1 MAIHAVKAQTTEN
14 DVNNLL
20 ISMGIKVDEALGRA
34 IAALLHSDSH
44 VVVGL
49 LETSVA
55 IQELEFAFD
64 QAVFSAL
71 ERGSLADS
79 EARRLTS
86 AVNISKDL
94 AQLGILA
101 ANLGRKVSEVGKHHE
116 HEDFSRLQ
124 PLAIA
129 VSHLCRQTLRSLV
142 RLDPVLARN
151 AAQGGAS
158 VDAYRDYVLRGLS
171 KPEPHVP
178 ESQVKDEQDLHLIFA
193 SRCLE
198 QIADSAI
205 HLAGNLVIFLDD
217 QQDSQSMASRSPDLL
232 QKKKIS
238 PRDLQIQNG
247 PIELF

>member
-1 MAIHAVKAQTTEN
+1 M
-14 DVNNLL
+14 
-20 ISMGIKVDEALGRA
+20 DEAVNRA
-34 IAALLHSDSH
+34 IAGLLHTDSH
-44 VVVGL
+44 LVSGV
-49 LETSVA
+49 LESSIA

-71 ERGSLADS
+71 ECGSLSAS
-79 EARRLTS
+79 EAGRLTA

-94 AQLGILA
+94 AQLGVLA
-101 ANLGRKVSEVGKHHE
+101 ANLGRKLSEVGRHHE

-171 KPEPHVP
+171 KPESHAAN
-178 ESQVKDEQDLHLIFA
+178 EQDLHLIFA

-198 QIADSAI
+198 QLADNAI
-205 HLAGNLVIFLDD
+205 HLAGNIVTFLETHHEQEDP
-217 QQDSQSMASRSPDLL
+217 QNLAS
-232 QKKKIS
+232 
-238 PRDLQIQNG
+238 
-247 PIELF
+247 

>member
-1 MAIHAVKAQTTEN
+1 MASQAVKAQTAEN
-14 DVNNLL
+14 NVNNLL
-20 ISMGIKVDEALGRA
+20 ITIGIKVDEAVNRA
-34 IAALLHSDSH
+34 ISALLHTDSH
-44 VVVGL
+44 LVAGV
-49 LETSVA
+49 LETSLA

-71 ERGSLADS
+71 ESRSLAASDI
-79 EARRLTS
+79 RGLTS
-86 AVNISKDL
+86 AVHISKDL

-129 VSHLCRQTLRSLV
+129 VSHLCRQTLRSLA

-151 AAQGGAS
+151 AAHGGAS

-171 KPEPHVP
+171 NPEPHVT
-178 ESQVKDEQDLHLIFA
+178 ESQAKDEQELHLIFA

-198 QIADSAI
+198 QLADNAI
-205 HLAGNLVIFLDD
+205 HLAGNLVTFLEA
-217 QQDSQSMASRSPDLL
+217 QDERADGQRLAS
-232 QKKKIS
+232 
-238 PRDLQIQNG
+238 
-247 PIELF
+247 

>member
-1 MAIHAVKAQTTEN
+1 MASQAVKAQTAESN
-14 DVNNLL
+14 VNNLL
-20 ISMGIKVDEALGRA
+20 VSMGIKVDEAVNRA
-34 IAALLHSDSH
+34 IAALLHADSH
-44 VVVGL
+44 VVAGV
-49 LETSVA
+49 LETSIA

-71 ERGSLADS
+71 ECGSLAAS
-79 EARRLTS
+79 EARHLTS

-101 ANLGRKVSEVGKHHE
+101 ANLGSKVSEVGKHHE

-129 VSHLCRQTLRSLV
+129 VSHLCRQTLRSLA

-151 AAQGGAS
+151 AAHGGAS

-171 KPEPHVP
+171 KSEPHVT
-178 ESQVKDEQDLHLIFA
+178 ESQAKDEQELHLIFA

-198 QIADSAI
+198 QLADNAI
-205 HLAGNLVIFLDD
+205 HLAGNIVTFLED
-217 QQDSQSMASRSPDLL
+217 QDEEEDPQSMAS
-232 QKKKIS
+232 
-238 PRDLQIQNG
+238 
-247 PIELF
+247 

>member
-1 MAIHAVKAQTTEN
+1 MAFQAVKAQTAEAN
-14 DVNNLL
+14 VNSLL
-20 ISMGIKVDEALGRA
+20 ISMGIKVDEAVGRA
-34 IAALLHSDSH
+34 IAALLRTDSH
-44 VVVGL
+44 VVAGV
-49 LETSVA
+49 LETSIV
-55 IQELEFAFD
+55 IQDLEFAFD

-79 EARRLTS
+79 KAMRLTA

-151 AAQGGAS
+151 AAHGGAS

-198 QIADSAI
+198 QLADNAI
-205 HLAGNLVIFLDD
+205 HLAGNLVTFLEA
-217 QQDSQSMASRSPDLL
+217 QHEQESRESMAS
-232 QKKKIS
+232 
-238 PRDLQIQNG
+238 
-247 PIELF
+247 

>member
-1 MAIHAVKAQTTEN
+1 MIRCSAVQLRQSRSGATRVDFTYFIAVAERIAKLQFLSESEEAAQWKPPEINFRWSLPAECFNDRPPGTTIRAVVIH
-14 DVNNLL
+14 
-20 ISMGIKVDEALGRA
+20 
-34 IAALLHSDSH
+34 
-44 VVVGL
+44 
-49 LETSVA
+49 
-55 IQELEFAFD
+55 F
-64 QAVFSAL
+64 
-71 ERGSLADS
+71 
-79 EARRLTS
+79 TS

-232 QKKKIS
+232 QKKQIS
-238 PRDLQIQNG
+238 HTHNTDCTFK
-247 PIELF
+247 LFLLNS